1 MKKVDL
7 DPERVLIGGQKAD
20 ALPWVKRL
28 RKRNRKQKIKKRKQ
42 KSEIM
47 NTFLKIEHF
56 MKNDR

>member
-7 DPERVLIGGQKAD
+7 DLERVLIGGQKAD

-28 RKRNRKQKIKKRKQ
+28 RKRNRKQKIKEREQ

-47 NTFLKIEHF
+47 NTF
-56 MKNDR
+56 